1 MLSKKKKRGKKFFV
15 SKQAGFVYL
24 PDSVRYQIYL
34 FRNASRRYFRS
45 CFFSLRK
52 KAANLQNTAVCIWSV
67 EYLAEQSIIAGKYL
81 EEAKQDLKEKTDQLC
96 NAYFD
101 FLQNAKNNAKATY
114 SDILENV
121 RMFVQQKTQK
131 LNRETTLF
139 PETRFPF
146 TFKPA
151 LAIQGALVFAAFLFL
166 AVTITTIIFPPSKLN
181 LASLIK
187 QQSIIV
193 KQTTAIV
200 AGQTTNVKWTAII
213 KKSDITKNQYL
224 LALPKTA
231 KNIKVKTITRLEAR
245 GLLTGQVPTANLA
258 MADRK
263 VLAYQST
270 PWLAALSQPAM
281 LFNKL
286 SIFTKYLFADLET
299 AVTGAVET
307 ITDQTAAP
315 ATETPTAVIVDLSEQ
330 IPDEQIQETKQ
341 EEKQEEKEDKKQEK
355 QPVSAPSDDG
365 ASAGE
370 ASEARPPE
378 NLSAGSEEVGPQANS
393 SDTYVAVTY
402 ETQGP
407 IITEQKTATGK
418 IVTVSDPNDQP
429 AQNDQGSGDQNS
441 NLASGDQN

>member
-1 MLSKKKKRGKKFFV
+1 MPKKIVRKTKKIKNSKPASR
-15 SKQAGFVYL
+15 QAGFLYL
-24 PDSVRYQIYL
+24 PDSVSYQIYL
-34 FRNASRRYFRS
+34 FKNSIKKYFRS
-45 CFFSLRK
+45 SGFSLGRK
-52 KAANLQNTAVCIWSV
+52 AKKLGSLLARIWSV

-341 EEKQEEKEDKKQEK
+341 EVKEEKKETLRQAQGESADSEEKETKQEEKQEEKEDKKQE
-355 QPVSAPSDDG
+355 
-365 ASAGE
+365 
-370 ASEARPPE
+370 
-378 NLSAGSEEVGPQANS
+378 
-393 SDTYVAVTY
+393 
-402 ETQGP
+402 
-407 IITEQKTATGK
+407 
-418 IVTVSDPNDQP
+418 
-429 AQNDQGSGDQNS
+429 
-441 NLASGDQN
+441 